1 MLIVD
6 KRNDGELIGDYSS
19 YLFVK
24 HLDYQPLHIDTIV
37 KNIISEFGDGIDILT
52 VKRDAEHLFERLSE
66 FGFVQKSNVQN
77 AFDDRRTRR
86 RNRRVSPPFFCG
98 ITGARGGGFDVTG
111 THRP

>member
-77 AFDDRRTRR
+77 VFDDREIEFGTRF
-86 RNRRVSPPFFCG
+86 VQ
-98 ITGARGGGFDVTG
+98 IWLFDVNRQIIGIRMETVFLIII
-111 THRP
+111 